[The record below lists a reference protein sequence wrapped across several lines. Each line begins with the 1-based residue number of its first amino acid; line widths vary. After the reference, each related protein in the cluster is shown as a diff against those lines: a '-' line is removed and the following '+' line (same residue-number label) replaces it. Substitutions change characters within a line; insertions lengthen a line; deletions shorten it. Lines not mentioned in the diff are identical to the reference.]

1 MNRQP
6 IKWKKIFTN
15 HLSDKELISKIHKE
29 PLQLNNKH
37 NPIQK
42 EAKGLNR
49 HFSKDKCMKDA
60 QHHYTLGKTQWD
72 TASHLL
78 R

>member
-29 PLQLNNKH
+29 PLQLNNKN

-42 EAKGLNR
+42 
-49 HFSKDKCMKDA
+49 
-60 QHHYTLGKTQWD
+60 
-72 TASHLL
+72 
-78 R
+78 